1 MKRIRTMTKPP
12 PGLSSYLGQA
22 AEPRY
27 EEFRSY
33 EGGAAYKELIADLVA
48 IQRGLCGYCEVELT
62 DLDRQIEHVAPQS
75 RHPDRA
81 LDTTNM
87 MACCKGG
94 SSPSEDEERFL
105 KPVNRNLSCDKA
117 KADSDD
123 PELRDP
129 HALPAVPSLLAV
141 RHDGR
146 VEADGNAC
154 RSEEEIAE
162 IEKTIEIL
170 SLNIE
175 RLRRARERRW
185 KDLLAVWAPHF
196 QKAEDVIHGARIEL
210 LPREDGR
217 LANFFTTRRS
227 FFGSHGE
234 QVLSL
239 APASWV

>member
-1 MKRIRTMTKPP
+1 MTKPP

-33 EGGAAYKELIADLVA
+33 EGGAAYKELITDLVA
-48 IQRGLCGYCEVELT
+48 LQRALCGYCEIELT

-75 RHPDRA
+75 RHPDRV

-94 SSPSEDEERFL
+94 SSPTEDEERFL
-105 KPVNRNLSCDKA
+105 KPPKRNLSCGQA
-117 KADSDD
+117 KADRDD
-123 PELRDP
+123 PQFHDP
-129 HALPAVPSLLAV
+129 RTLPALPSLLAV

-146 VEADGNAC
+146 IHANRNEC

-162 IEKTIEIL
+162 IENTIGIL
-170 SLNIE
+170 GLNVE
-175 RLRRARERRW
+175 RLRVARERRW
-185 KDLLAVWAPHF
+185 KDLLAVWAQHF
-196 QKAEDVIHGARIEL
+196 QKAEYMIQGARREL
-210 LPREDGR
+210 LPREDGH